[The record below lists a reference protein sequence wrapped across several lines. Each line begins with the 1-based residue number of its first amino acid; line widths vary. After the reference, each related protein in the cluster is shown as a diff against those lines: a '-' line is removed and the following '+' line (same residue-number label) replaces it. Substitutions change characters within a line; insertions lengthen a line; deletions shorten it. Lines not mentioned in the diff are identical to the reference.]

1 MISKFLEK
9 KVEVILDG
17 SSQKGENSLE
27 LEYYLLESDYA
38 GCMGGQLMQ
47 SMTIPACMGEQ
58 LKQSTTSPV
67 NEERK
72 LQKEYGI
79 EIVKKHLGIL
89 NERRQFANIFNTRE
103 KTKELIDLLVENTV
117 TPSTLPYILDDLL
130 GQ

>member
-17 SSQKGENSLE
+17 SCQRGENSLE
-27 LEYYLLESDYA
+27 LEYYLLESDFE
-38 GCMGGQLMQ
+38 GCMGGQL
-47 SMTIPACMGEQ
+47 SSED
-58 LKQSTTSPV
+58 
-67 NEERK
+67 EDRK
-72 LQKEYGI
+72 SQKEYGI

-89 NERRQFANIFNTRE
+89 NERRQFGNIFNTKE
-103 KTKELIDLLVENTV
+103 KTKELIDILVKNTV